1 MVIYKIYID
10 DRPFKEVVVNER
22 SDNIFKDIVKKNWKD
37 LEDYNYEITVTEKD
51 ITEERYEKLAKQIEE
66 YNKKKE
72 GK

>member
-37 LEDYNYEITVTEKD
+37 LQDYNYEITVTEKD
-51 ITEERYEKLAKQIEE
+51 ITEEITL
-66 YNKKKE
+66 
-72 GK
+72 

>member
-37 LEDYNYEITVTEKD
+37 LQDYNYEITVTEKD
-51 ITEERYEKLAKQIEE
+51 FTEEITL
-66 YNKKKE
+66 
-72 GK
+72 

>member
-37 LEDYNYEITVTEKD
+37 LQDYNYEITVTEKD
-51 ITEERYEKLAKQIEE
+51 ITQEITL
-66 YNKKKE
+66 
-72 GK
+72 

>member
-51 ITEERYEKLAKQIEE
+51 ITEEITL
-66 YNKKKE
+66 
-72 GK
+72 

>member
-51 ITEERYEKLAKQIEE
+51 IT
-66 YNKKKE
+66 KE
-72 GK
+72 ITL

>member
-37 LEDYNYEITVTEKD
+37 LKDYNYEITVTEKD
-51 ITEERYEKLAKQIEE
+51 ITQEIIF
-66 YNKKKE
+66 
-72 GK
+72 

>member
-22 SDNIFKDIVKKNWKD
+22 SDDIFKDIVKKNWKD

-51 ITEERYEKLAKQIEE
+51 ITEEITL
-66 YNKKKE
+66 
-72 GK
+72 

>member
-51 ITEERYEKLAKQIEE
+51 ITQEITL
-66 YNKKKE
+66 
-72 GK
+72 

>member
-10 DRPFKEVVVNER
+10 DRPFKEVVVAER

-51 ITEERYEKLAKQIEE
+51 ITEEITL
-66 YNKKKE
+66 
-72 GK
+72 